1 MCGIA
6 GIFAY
11 RGQAPP
17 VDREELLRIREAMRL
32 RGPDGEGLWVSRDGR
47 VGLAHRRLAIIDLT
61 DDGLQPMATP
71 DGALHITFN
80 GEIYN
85 YRELRRLLE
94 SKGYI
99 FRTNSDTEV
108 LLHLYRAFGITM
120 LEHMR
125 GMYAFALWDQ
135 TSEALVLSRDPL
147 GIKPLYYADDGAT
160 IRVASQVKALLAGD
174 RVDRS
179 PQPAG
184 HVGFLLWGYV
194 PEPYTLYRGVKSLP
208 AGTVMRIERNR
219 HPQLKTTF
227 SIGKLFERAEQQNR
241 EVSQTR
247 TAAERGE
254 TLRSS
259 LLESVRHHLVSD
271 VPVGVFLSSGIDSSV
286 IASLAQEAGQQVTA
300 VTLGF
305 REYAGTESDE
315 VPLAQ
320 ALSQQSGM
328 THHIAWVQKEEF
340 LNELPSILAAMD
352 QPSIDGVN
360 TYFVTRAASRLGLKV
375 ALTGMGGDELFA
387 GYTHFKQL
395 PRTVACVKWSSRIPF
410 LGSTARRLSTP
421 MIKRFTSPK
430 YAGLFEYG
438 GSLPGAYLLRRGT
451 FMPWELQE
459 HLDEDLLREGWADL
473 RQMDRLQASH
483 DPIKQTRAKITA
495 LEFDWYL
502 RNQLLRDTDWASMA
516 HSLEVRTPLVDWTLL
531 ETLAPLLVSS
541 QPPDKTEF
549 ASIPGTPL
557 PSAVRARRKT
567 GFVVPV
573 RQWIQERM
581 GTSESGSRSWAR
593 HLYRT
598 FSNAKRALVLLTDA
612 YGGRGGIAKFNRD
625 LLEAL
630 SSHPQYR
637 QTVTLPRVVSE
648 TVTGAI
654 PEKIRFE
661 FPAANGKFAY
671 AVSLFRILY
680 GSKRFDVVVCGHI
693 HLLPLAWIASRRAG
707 APLILICHGI
717 EAWNPTSRWIVNRL
731 ASTIDYLITVSAVT
745 RDRFRQW
752 VTPSWRMDFILPNCV
767 DLTCFQPRARKPEL
781 LDRYQLYGKTVIMT
795 LARFS
800 GRERYKGVDEVL
812 EVLPNLLRS
821 FPDLV
826 YMAAGS
832 GEDLPRLQR
841 KAEEL
846 GLSDR
851 VIFPGQISEADKV
864 DYYNLADA
872 FVMPGQ
878 GEGFGIVYLEAMACG
893 VPVVGSV
900 MDGSREALQEGQLGV
915 LVNPRDL
922 ASVEAGI
929 RQALGRARGVPS
941 GLEHFTQRRF
951 QERVRA
957 FLNRVAVGSLGET
970 PTS

>member
-1 MCGIA
+1 MCGVA

-11 RGQAPP
+11 RDQAPP
-17 VDREELLRIREAMRL
+17 VDQEELLRIREAMRS
-32 RGPDGEGLWVSRDGR
+32 RGPDGEGLWLSRHGR

-71 DGALHITFN
+71 DGALHISFN

-94 SKGYI
+94 SKGYV

-108 LLHLYRAFGITM
+108 LLYLYRAFGMTM
-120 LEHMR
+120 LEHLR

-135 TSEALVLSRDPL
+135 ASQSLVLARDPM

-194 PEPYTLYRGVKSLP
+194 PEPHTLYRGVKSLP
-208 AGTVMRIERNR
+208 AGSVMRIERNTSPHLR
-219 HPQLKTTF
+219 TIF
-227 SIGKLFERAEQQNR
+227 SISRLFERAEQENR
-241 EVSQTR
+241 EASQMR
-247 TAAERGE
+247 TGVDRLDV
-254 TLRSS
+254 LRSA
-259 LLESVRHHLVSD
+259 LLDSVRHHLVSD

-286 IASLAQEAGQQVTA
+286 IASLAQEAGQPVSA

-305 REYAGTESDE
+305 QEYAGTESDE

-320 ALSQQSGM
+320 ALSRQLGM
-328 THHIAWVQKEEF
+328 THHIEWIQKDEF
-340 LNELPSILAAMD
+340 LNEVPSILAAMD

-360 TYFVTRAASRLGLKV
+360 TYFVARAASRLGFKV

-387 GYTHFKQL
+387 GYRHFKQL
-395 PRTVACVKWSSRIPF
+395 PRTVACVKWPSNIPF
-410 LGSTARRLSTP
+410 FGSTIRKLSTP
-421 MIKRFTSPK
+421 VIKRIISPK

-451 FMPWELQE
+451 FMPWELPE
-459 HLDEDLLREGWADL
+459 HLDDDLISEGWADL
-473 RQMDRLQASH
+473 HQMDRLQASQDQIH
-483 DPIKQTRAKITA
+483 QMRAKITA

-531 ETLAPLLVSS
+531 DNLAPLLLSS
-541 QPPDKTEF
+541 QPPSKREF
-549 ASIPGTPL
+549 ASIPRMPL
-557 PSAVRARRKT
+557 PTAIRARRKT

-573 RQWIQERM
+573 RQWIHERM
-581 GTSESGSRSWAR
+581 GASESGSRSWAR
-593 HLYRT
+593 QLYRSL
-598 FSNAKRALVLLTDA
+598 SNAKRALVLLTDA

-637 QTVTLPRVVSE
+637 QIVTLPRVVSE
-648 TVTGAI
+648 TVAGAI
-654 PEKIRFE
+654 PEKIQFE
-661 FPAANGKFAY
+661 FSAANGKLAY
-671 AVSLFRILY
+671 AARLFRLLY
-680 GSKRFDVVVCGHI
+680 GSKRFDAVICGHI
-693 HLLPLAWIASRRAG
+693 NLLPLAWVASRRAG

-717 EAWNPTSRWIVNRL
+717 EAWKPTSRWIVNRL
-731 ASTIDYLITVSAVT
+731 ASTIDYLISVSAVT

-752 VTPSWRMDFILPNCV
+752 VKPSWRTDFILPNCV
-767 DLTCFQPRARKPEL
+767 DLTCFQPRARKTEL
-781 LDRYQLYGKTVIMT
+781 LDRYQLYGRTLIMT
-795 LARFS
+795 LVRFS
-800 GRERYKGVDEVL
+800 GRERYKGVDEVI
-812 EVLPNLLRS
+812 EVLPNLLQS

-841 KAEEL
+841 KAEAM

-851 VIFPGQISEADKV
+851 VFFPGQISEAEKV

-900 MDGSREALQEGQLGV
+900 LDGSREALQDGRLGV

-929 RQALGRARGVPS
+929 RQALGRVHGVPS
-941 GLEHFTQRRF
+941 GLEHFTKRRF
-951 QERVRA
+951 QERVQA
-957 FLNRVAVGSLGET
+957 ILNRVAVGPLAET
-970 PTS
+970 STS